1 MNSYSASLKK
11 DFDTKQMKVNSSDTA
26 PPRTAPRSKRRPRRT
41 ARALL
46 FAPFAVLA
54 IGAGFVMAKANG
66 SNNAIPLGT
75 LMGKIEVGGKR
86 VEEVRPL
93 LEKFAAEHASTSV
106 VLRLPEAS
114 NVARTWKSLAKEIG
128 LRVDVD
134 ATLAEIA
141 KMGEAGLLERV
152 KNVFV
157 TPTGKTVA
165 VRTSVEEDKLRQR
178 FKRIQRVVDRD
189 PKNPRLDIRQTPFA
203 ILPGKAGYGLDV
215 STSITAVAA
224 AWANHIAQADA
235 NPANDLSIELAVKE
249 TPPVVTEGSLRQ
261 IDGEISHFRTHFGGT
276 GANRG
281 GNIALATSH
290 INGTLLAPGDIFSY
304 NKIVGPRSERA
315 GFRDAPVIIKG
326 ELKPGV
332 GGGICQVSTTLYNA
346 ALLANLK
353 IVSRSHHAFPV
364 HYVPAGRDATV
375 VDGSIDFKFQNNTA
389 TPIYIHAS
397 ASRGFLEFRL
407 LGKRVEGREVAIQ
420 LENHVT
426 IPNTIKET
434 LDPALPTGKRIVQD
448 KGHIGH
454 RVNVYR
460 VVKENGE
467 VKRELLGKDYYRP
480 FPAQVV
486 VGTGQP
492 PPSALPG
499 VVTPKPVVIPAP
511 NNDAPEIDQ

>member
-11 DFDTKQMKVNSSDTA
+11 DFDTKQMKVNSSDTV

-41 ARALL
+41 ARTLL

-93 LEKFAAEHASTSV
+93 LEKFATEHASTSV

-114 NVARTWKSLAKEIG
+114 SVARTWKSLAKEIG

-141 KMGEAGLLERV
+141 KMGDLGLLERV

-165 VRTSVEEDKLRQR
+165 VRTNVEEDKLRQR
-178 FKRIQRVVDRD
+178 FKRIQKTVDRE
-189 PKNPRLDIRQTPFA
+189 PKNPRLDIRQTPFT

-304 NKIVGPRSERA
+304 NKIVGPR
-315 GFRDAPVIIKG
+315 
-326 ELKPGV
+326 
-332 GGGICQVSTTLYNA
+332 
-346 ALLANLK
+346 
-353 IVSRSHHAFPV
+353 
-364 HYVPAGRDATV
+364 
-375 VDGSIDFKFQNNTA
+375 KFQNNTA
-389 TPIYIHAS
+389 TPIYIHAG
-397 ASRGFLEFRL
+397 ASRGCLEFRL

-434 LDPALPTGKRIVQD
+434 PDPALPTGKRIVQD
-448 KGHIGH
+448 KGHMGH

-492 PPSALPG
+492 PPPMLPG
-499 VVTPKPVVIPAP
+499 TATPKPVAIPVP
-511 NNDAPEIDQ
+511 NNDTPEIDQ